1 MSVLALGG
9 GACGACGA
17 SGWGFFGDFFVG
29 GGLGL
34 EEGGEGGRGGS
45 LWCAVVWLWLWLWV
59 GYAAVAGN
67 EMGVKGKRDGF
78 EEKGDWP
85 GSM

>member
-1 MSVLALGG
+1 M
-9 GACGACGA
+9 
-17 SGWGFFGDFFVG
+17 
-29 GGLGL
+29 
-34 EEGGEGGRGGS
+34 
-45 LWCAVVWLWLWLWV
+45 WLWV